1 MTIPK
6 PPSRCDTECYQNYW
20 LCSFDTGEEFDFW
33 PGKELDIAGLSA
45 ALRKY
50 CVVTFNGQHYD
61 MPLICLA
68 LHGASTE
75 QLKEAS
81 DSIIVGGLKGWQV
94 CRVFDWIDHI
104 DLFDVMPGQA
114 SLKMYGGKMHSKR
127 LQDLPIEPS
136 ALITPEQRQVLRDY
150 CRNDLATT
158 GDAHRAMSAQ
168 LALREAMS
176 AEYGIDLRSKSDAQ
190 IAGAVM
196 KVLLPFK
203 VVCPYI
209 PPGTRFTYRP
219 PEWLQFQSLDLLQQL
234 ARMEFVINDKGSV
247 SPPFAATFIDWGD
260 NQIRMDPHGMWVKRP
275 QGWITRQVRIGRTS
289 YAVGIGGLHSMESKV
304 CQVADADYELTDHDV
319 RAYYPSLILATG
331 IYPQQIGVDFIRI
344 YREWYMRRNAPGGA
358 KDRSEDASLSKAE
371 RVAAKKESN
380 SLKTLLNAVFGHL
393 GNMWSIFYAPSEMIQ
408 VTVGGQLMLLMLIEM
423 LEACG
428 IQCVSANT
436 DGIVLR
442 THKSMVPLRNECIA
456 WWERVTGFETE
467 ITRYKLL
474 ASRDVNSYVAITT
487 DGKVKTKGA
496 YAAPEPGPSGWPN
509 PTGQIAVDAVVA
521 YLQNGTPLAD
531 TVRACADIRQFLHVR
546 QVKGGGSYCPDG
558 VLPKAPTQLFMR
570 SIVGDIKDKAELLG
584 TYGHACAQEAARREY
599 LGKAVRWYYAKGSKG
614 CIVTPTGGMVARSEG
629 CRPLMTLPDVPPPD
643 IDYDWYITEA
653 RSLLADLGVT

>member
-33 PGKELDIAGLSA
+33 PGKELDIVGLSA

-61 MPLICLA
+61 LPLICLA
-68 LHGASTE
+68 LQGASTE
-75 QLKEAS
+75 QLKAAS

-260 NQIRMDPHGMWVKRP
+260 DQIRMDPHGMWVKRP